1 MLKKE
6 VSKLRILIAED
17 EKALNKVLK
26 KLLEKANFTVD
37 SVFNGEDALISV
49 QDGNY
54 DAVLLDIMM
63 PKLDGLTV
71 LKRLRQEGN
80 TTPIILLTAKSEVED
95 KVFGLDSGAD
105 DYIAK
110 PFDSRE
116 LLARIRLVTR
126 SKAELDSKIIFG
138 NVTLDRATYEL
149 STDSGKCRLSSKEYQ
164 MLEYFM
170 MNPNHVLSTDSLI
183 ERIWGYESDVEVNN
197 VWVYISNL
205 RKKLN
210 ELNSDIVIKA
220 LRNAGYTLKNERDQ

>member
-126 SKAELDSKIIFG
+126 SKAELDSKILFG